1 MYHSSYGLNNVHADF
16 LDFALRIVEKHKIHR
31 VFMICHWL
39 IYWCVDVHKEG
50 TYCHM
55 DRVKKEIAEM
65 MAYVKKFQQLGAEVT
80 TLSIDLDKY
89 ELDPANLV
97 DFSGV
102 ISKNIKPFSLT

>member
-1 MYHSSYGLNNVHADF
+1 
-16 LDFALRIVEKHKIHR
+16 
-31 VFMICHWL
+31 
-39 IYWCVDVHKEG
+39 
-50 TYCHM
+50 M

-102 ISKNIKPFSLT
+102 ISKNIKPFSLTWFRNKFSVIIEPYEKAIR